1 MRGLTVVLLGS
12 LTACSNLPGDWMYD
26 EPFNYINQDNL
37 QLHWRDC
44 RSQPTCSVDDLVD
57 RF

>member
-1 MRGLTVVLLGS
+1 MKILIVVLLGT

-26 EPFNYINQDNL
+26 EPFDYINQDNL
-37 QLHWRDC
+37 QIQWMEC
-44 RSQPTCSVDDLVD
+44 RSQPTCSADQVIF